1 MAVNIDIYSETE
13 ESTKRVTFDVSGNV
27 LAPSSPTVT
36 STTEVEYYFVLTTTA
51 RDSSNLSIPAKVV
64 ENLIVDPDGGAA
76 VYSTITDMVDA
87 YTKWFSEQI
96 DFSR

>member
-13 ESTKRVTFDVSGNV
+13 ESTKRVTFDVNGNV
-27 LAPSSPTVT
+27 LAPSGSGS
-36 STTEVEYYFVLTTTA
+36 STTEVEYYFVLTTVA
-51 RDSSNLSIPAKVV
+51 RDTSNNTIPAKVV
-64 ENLIVDPDGGAA
+64 QDLSTSPTGAVVA
-76 VYSTITDMVDA
+76 YTTITDMVDA